1 MVNFMTSSLP
11 ASNVGHSEEAAVLY
25 GVQPARRRDAQ
36 RNRTAILQAACE
48 VMTSPEPA
56 IGMPEIA
63 RRAGIGQATL
73 YRHFPDRVALAT
85 AVIADLIERL
95 ESCVAAGGEQPATF
109 RRALDAILWTQV
121 TMRPLVQLTRRLDS
135 ATRGRYLRRVIT
147 VLADPL
153 RRAQEDGSVRA
164 DLVPD
169 DLVLLFGMVE
179 GVVESAPTTHQ
190 AVIAAGRSID
200 LALDGVFR
208 PVSAPSEASM
218 RIGKL

>member
-1 MVNFMTSSLP
+1 LNFMTLSLL

-25 GVQPARRRDAQ
+25 GAQPARRRDAQ
-36 RNRTAILQAACE
+36 RNRTAILLAACE
-48 VMTSPEPA
+48 LMTSQQPVV
-56 IGMPEIA
+56 GMPEIA

-73 YRHFPDRVALAT
+73 YRHFPDRVALAG
-85 AVIADLIERL
+85 AVIAYLIERL
-95 ESCVAAGGEQPATF
+95 ECCVAAGREQPATF
-109 RRALDAILWTQV
+109 RKALDAILRVQV

-135 ATRGRYLRRVIT
+135 GTRGRYLRRVIT

-179 GVVESAPTTHQ
+179 GVVESASTPAE

>member
-1 MVNFMTSSLP
+1 MTSSLP
-11 ASNVGHSEEAAVLY
+11 ASNVGHAEEAAVLY
-25 GVQPARRRDAQ
+25 GAQPARRRDAQ
-36 RNRTAILQAACE
+36 RNHTAILQAACE
-48 VMTSPEPA
+48 VMTSPKPA

-73 YRHFPDRVALAT
+73 YRHFPDRVALAS
-85 AVIADLIERL
+85 AVMAHLIDRL
-95 ESCVAAGGEQPATF
+95 ECCVAAGREQPATF
-109 RRALDAILWTQV
+109 RRALDAILQTQV

-135 ATRGRYLRRVIT
+135 ATRARYLRRVIT

-179 GVVESAPTTHQ
+179 GVVESAPTAHE

-208 PVSAPSEASM
+208 PVSAPSEASL